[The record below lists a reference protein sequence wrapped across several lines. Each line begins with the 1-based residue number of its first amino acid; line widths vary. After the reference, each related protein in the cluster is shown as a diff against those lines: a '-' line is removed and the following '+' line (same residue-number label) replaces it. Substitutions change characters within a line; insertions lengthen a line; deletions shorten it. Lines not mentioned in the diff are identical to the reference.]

1 NFLTSQKRQLEFQ
14 ADKQI
19 MFERLLPFAV
29 AFGVEKTW
37 AKRFESLNLSQ
48 PNWYRSYS
56 SSHFSSYMLVNSL
69 NNSFRSVTTAATP
82 TRSSTG
88 HSSGFGG
95 GGFSGGG
102 GGGGG
107 GGSW

>member
-1 NFLTSQKRQLEFQ
+1 LEFQ
-14 ADKQI
+14 ADKQL
-19 MFERLLPFAV
+19 MFERLLPFAIV
-29 AFGVEKTW
+29 FGVEKIW
-37 AKRFESLNLSQ
+37 AKRFESLNITQ
-48 PNWYRSYS
+48 PTWYRSYS
-56 SSHFSSYMLVNSL
+56 LTNFNSYLLVNSL
-69 NNSFRSVTTAATP
+69 NSSMRSLATAATP

-88 HSSGFGG
+88 YSSGFS

>member
-1 NFLTSQKRQLEFQ
+1 M
-14 ADKQI
+14 

-29 AFGVEKTW
+29 AFGVERIW
-37 AKRFESLNLSQ
+37 AKRFESLNITQ
-48 PNWYRSYS
+48 PNWYHSYS

-69 NNSFRSVTTAATP
+69 NSSFRSITTAATP